1 MIAYI
6 FNLLMIMLV
15 ALPVYLLLYK
25 PWREDSARA
34 WVKAAFAMFMLG
46 LLVLTLQG
54 QYRSP
59 SAIAAYVA
67 WRLESGEQ
75 INLVPFHT
83 IAGLFEDFSAE
94 AFLVNVVGNIVMFMP
109 WGFGL
114 VLLWK
119 RKQRFLSVVLHSL
132 ALPVF
137 IESWQLF
144 IGRWVDV
151 DDIILN
157 FTGGC
162 LGAALYF
169 AVRKRAPDLA
179 KLAR

>member
-1 MIAYI
+1 MIAFI

-15 ALPVYLLLYK
+15 ALPVYLLIYR
-25 PWREDSARA
+25 PWREASARA
-34 WVKAAFAMFMLG
+34 WVKTAFLMFMLG

-59 SAIAAYVA
+59 SAMATYVA
-67 WRLESGEQ
+67 WRLESGEE

-94 AFLVNVVGNIVMFMP
+94 DFLVNVVGNIVMFMP

-119 RKQRFLSVVLHSL
+119 RKQRFLSVILHSR

-157 FTGGC
+157 FAGGC

-169 AVRKRAPDLA
+169 VLRRLVPDLA